1 MLIIIL
7 LNSIFLLIFAILN
20 KEMIINENKYLNL
33 KKTVINKT

>member
-7 LNSIFLLIFAILN
+7 LNSIFLLILAILN
-20 KEMIINENKYLNL
+20 KEMIIIENKYLNL